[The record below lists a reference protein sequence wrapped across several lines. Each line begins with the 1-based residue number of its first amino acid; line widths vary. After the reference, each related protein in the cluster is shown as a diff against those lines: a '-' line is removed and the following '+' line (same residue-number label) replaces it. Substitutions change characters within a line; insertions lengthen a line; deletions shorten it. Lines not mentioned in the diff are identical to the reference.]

1 MNLKNLI
8 NCLKTKEVI
17 GEKDIEILDIK
28 TDSNLVCKNDLFIC
42 LKGRDY
48 NGHDFVRQA
57 ENYGAV
63 AVVVEE
69 KTDTFLTQIIV
80 EDCRESM
87 SLLAKEFYGR
97 VDEKMKIIGVIG
109 TNGKTSTS
117 HFIWQILNGAGVKS
131 GLIGT
136 LGTFYLDKF
145 IEPSLT
151 TPDPLVLHKTLLE
164 MYNCGIKVVVM
175 EVSAHAI
182 SLKKICGITFEI
194 GVFTNFSRDH
204 LDFFVD
210 MGSYKQA
217 KLNFFIN
224 NKCKYVVVNGDDEV
238 GREIAKLK
246 ENTIIYGVDTPSDVF
261 AINLEHT
268 TKSISYVI
276 NLFDCIYD
284 VKLNFIGGFNVYNT
298 LAAATATALFGLEP
312 SKIVGQINKLQG
324 VCGRLECVYD
334 GAFDVYVDYAHTP
347 DGLEKSINS
356 VRQISKGQVV
366 CVFGC
371 GGNRD
376 VGKRCEMGRISG
388 EKADFT
394 IVTSDNPRFEE
405 PLDIMYEIENGLRRF
420 TKKYI
425 LIQDRTE
432 AIRYAINMAKPSDS
446 ILICGKGSENYQE
459 ILGIKHIYNDKDC
472 VESIIGEMES

>member
-1 MNLKNLI
+1 MNLKKLI
-8 NCLKTKEVI
+8 SCLEIKEVI
-17 GEKDIEILDIK
+17 GETDIEILDIK
-28 TDSNLVCKNDLFIC
+28 TDSNLVCKQDLFIC
-42 LKGRDY
+42 LKGKNY
-48 NGHDFVRQA
+48 NGHDFIRQA

-69 KTDTFLTQIIV
+69 KIDTFLTQIV
-80 EDCRESM
+80 VDDCRVSM
-87 SLLAKEFYGR
+87 SLLAKEFNGR

-109 TNGKTSTS
+109 TNGKTSTAN
-117 HFIWQILNGAGVKS
+117 FIWQILNGVGVKS

-151 TPDPLVLHKTLLE
+151 TPDPLTLHKMFLE

-210 MGSYKQA
+210 MERYKQA
-217 KLNFFIN
+217 KLSFFIN
-224 NKCKYVVVNGDDEV
+224 NKCKYVVVNSDDEV

-246 ENTIIYGVDTPSDVF
+246 ENTITYGIDNPSDVF
-261 AINLEHT
+261 AIDQEYT
-268 TKSISYVI
+268 TKGISYVI

-284 VKLNFIGGFNVYNT
+284 VKLNFIGSFNVYNT
-298 LAAATATALFGLEP
+298 LAAATTTALFGIEP
-312 SKIVGQINKLQG
+312 NQIIHQINKIQG
-324 VCGRLECVYD
+324 VCGRLECVYC
-334 GAFDVYVDYAHTP
+334 GNFNIYVDYAHTP
-347 DGLEKSINS
+347 DGLAKSIES
-356 VRQISKGQVV
+356 VRQVSKGRVV

-376 VGKRCEMGRISG
+376 AGKRCEMGEISG
-388 EKADFT
+388 EKSDFT

-405 PLDIMYEIENGLRRF
+405 PLDIMYEIENGLRKF

-432 AIRYAINMAKPSDS
+432 AIRYAINLAKPSDS

-472 VESIIGEMES
+472 VERIIGEIKA